1 MKVRK
6 FPKNRGDLKNN
17 MKVPTNIMKE
27 NKKKIVPHN
36 LLKKRDFIN
45 LMSKIV

>member
-6 FPKNRGDLKNN
+6 FPKNREDLKNN
-17 MKVPTNIMKE
+17 MKVLTNIMKK
-27 NKKKIVPHN
+27 NKKKIVLHN